1 MLIKN
6 IKHKYYDNLLDKLLQ
21 AGDVQGIKEVL
32 ENIVKSDFSSYQN
45 IILKYIYVLLEKDKF
60 KEIFKQNLLWINT
73 FNKPDSDYLSKFI
86 FYIINKN
93 KISCTLP
100 NSYAFFLNDLLKQI
114 KKNNLSFQETVDFA
128 YFYQFLITRHSNEI
142 KIINSSGAFFE
153 TAQKR
158 YFTHYNFT
166 KAFFYVVRNPLS
178 IFKER
183 KMTNRDG
190 DVSENFFGLLSA
202 DTNFIKTHS
211 FDNNTIEE
219 NTQNWP
225 INVSSWAGP
234 NVTSTFRGFV
244 IKYEDLTS
252 NPKQIFAE
260 VVGHLVQSGLKIN
273 LNYQDIDDFI
283 RDNPLENKSFDNV
296 EVSNKELKLLRRDL
310 GDISKRFGYEI

>member
-6 IKHKYYDNLLDKLLQ
+6 IKLKYYDNLLDKLIQ
-21 AGDVQGIKEVL
+21 SGDIQGIKEAL
-32 ENIVKSDFSSYQN
+32 ENIVRSDFSSYQN

-60 KEIFKQNLLWINT
+60 KELFNQNLVWINT

-93 KISCTLP
+93 QISCASP
-100 NSYAFFLNDLLKQI
+100 NSYAFYLNNLLKKI
-114 KKNNLSFQETVDFA
+114 KKTNLSFQETVDFA
-128 YFYQFLITRHSNEI
+128 YLYQFLITRHSNEI

-153 TAQKR
+153 TNQKR

-183 KMTNRDG
+183 KITNNDG
-190 DVSENFFGLLSA
+190 DISKSFFGLLSA
-202 DTNFIKTHS
+202 DTNYIKTHS
-211 FDNNTIEE
+211 IDHNTIEE
-219 NTQNWP
+219 NTQNWLV
-225 INVSSWAGP
+225 NVSSWAGP

-244 IKYEDLTS
+244 IRYEDLISDPRQT
-252 NPKQIFAE
+252 FAE

-283 RDNPLENKSFDNV
+283 RDTPFEKKSFDDV

-310 GDISKRFGYEI
+310 GDISKKFGYEI